1 MLYNKTET
9 IKEWNPYIAL
19 SCMSTGTF
27 TYYKRD
33 FLTCYFH
40 SKRYIYSHW
49 SFSSSVT
56 NSVLITSC
64 GYCGCRHKKTIK
76 EYNPLLY
83 IMKYEHRT
91 QVLCFVCRVFNCIT
105 HIKSIDI
112 NTQTDV
118 VLSDVNVYYVLY
130 MFFTRYQNI
139 INPKWPIILPN
150 VFGMNLLLFIVNR
163 KCYTHSG
170 HKYYYKWW
178 K

>member
-1 MLYNKTET
+1 MLYDKTET

-83 IMKYEHRT
+83 IVKYEHRT

-112 NTQTDV
+112 RE
-118 VLSDVNVYYVLY
+118 SDGAILFEVYTNGLY
-130 MFFTRYQNI
+130 FCNNMFHEAAVFT
-139 INPKWPIILPN
+139 
-150 VFGMNLLLFIVNR
+150 
-163 KCYTHSG
+163 
-170 HKYYYKWW
+170 
-178 K
+178 

>member
-64 GYCGCRHKKTIK
+64 GFCGCRHKKTIK
-76 EYNPLLY
+76 AYNPLLY

-112 NTQTDV
+112 RESNGSNDFKLD
-118 VLSDVNVYYVLY
+118 LS
-130 MFFTRYQNI
+130 
-139 INPKWPIILPN
+139 
-150 VFGMNLLLFIVNR
+150 NR
-163 KCYTHSG
+163 KYTIFKVYINGLVFSNNMFHVVTV
-170 HKYYYKWW
+170 
-178 K
+178 

>member
-56 NSVLITSC
+56 YSVLITSC

-76 EYNPLLY
+76 EYNPLLC
-83 IMKYEHRT
+83 IVKYEHRT
-91 QVLCFVCRVFNCIT
+91 QVLCFTCHVFNCIA
-105 HIKSIDI
+105 HMKSTDI
-112 NTQTDV
+112 REGNGAI
-118 VLSDVNVYYVLY
+118 VLLNSMYNLIVYIFPTIY
-130 MFFTRYQNI
+130 FIEQRF
-139 INPKWPIILPN
+139 LPSAK
-150 VFGMNLLLFIVNR
+150 VAYISS
-163 KCYTHSG
+163 Y
-170 HKYYYKWW
+170 
-178 K
+178 

>member
-112 NTQTDV
+112 SKHPNWCCV
-118 VLSDVNVYYVLY
+118 EWCECLLCFIYVFHEISKHHQSKVANY
-130 MFFTRYQNI
+130 
-139 INPKWPIILPN
+139 
-150 VFGMNLLLFIVNR
+150 
-163 KCYTHSG
+163 SS
-170 HKYYYKWW
+170 
-178 K
+178 

>member
-1 MLYNKTET
+1 MLYKNTET

-19 SCMSTGTF
+19 SCMSMGTF

-83 IMKYEHRT
+83 IVKYEHCT

-112 NTQTDV
+112 RE
-118 VLSDVNVYYVLY
+118 SDGANSRYILMVYIFATICF
-130 MFFTRYQNI
+130 MKQRF
-139 INPKWPIILPN
+139 LPN
-150 VFGMNLLLFIVNR
+150 SKVTYISS
-163 KCYTHSG
+163 Y
-170 HKYYYKWW
+170 
-178 K
+178 